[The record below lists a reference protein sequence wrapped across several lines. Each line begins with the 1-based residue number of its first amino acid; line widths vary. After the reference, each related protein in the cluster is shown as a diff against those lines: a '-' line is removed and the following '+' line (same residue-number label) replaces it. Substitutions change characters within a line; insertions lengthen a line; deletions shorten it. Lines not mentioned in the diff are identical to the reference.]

1 VIGSFASA
9 TRLAGVLLLPALVL
23 FYWQRARR
31 SLWRR
36 DLMWL
41 ALVPAGLCGF
51 VLFLWRIT
59 GNPLAFVD
67 GIAAWER
74 PGGFFWLT
82 LYDYVKNPL
91 NLIEPWNFR
100 ALNFG
105 AAILA
110 LGAAYF
116 WARRREWAFASF
128 TFLAILLPL
137 SSGTLHSTARYVAVT
152 FPVFIA
158 LAVAGRRPRV
168 DQVIRTV
175 FLVLFALMTLSFG
188 LLFSFAAA

>member
-1 VIGSFASA
+1 
-9 TRLAGVLLLPALVL
+9 
-23 FYWQRARR
+23 
-31 SLWRR
+31 
-36 DLMWL
+36 MWL
-41 ALVPAGLCGF
+41 ALVPVGLLGF
-51 VLFLWRIT
+51 MLFLWRIT

-67 GIAAWER
+67 ANAAWER
-74 PGGFFWLT
+74 SAGFFLLT
-82 LYDYVKNPL
+82 LYDYLKNPL
-91 NLIEPWNFR
+91 RIIGPWDFR

-116 WARRREWAFASF
+116 WARRREWAFATF

-137 SSGTLHSTARYVAVT
+137 SSGALQSTARFVAVI

-168 DQVIRTV
+168 DQLIRVV
-175 FLVLFALMTLSFG
+175 FLVLFALMTLSFS
-188 LLFSFAAA
+188 LRFSFASA